1 MEATGPDKIG
11 EGTPVKPDIVAE
23 EGLPESND
31 LPDEAG
37 ANGEVSK
44 NAAKKAAKREK
55 QASDKAS
62 KPKDKPIGV
71 AEAKKPT
78 SKPAKKKIEGAALI
92 GIDVAKE
99 DDFSGWYQQVLT
111 KGDMLDYYDV
121 SGCYILK
128 VRDIAWL
135 HGSLSNLGSLL
146 LTSSGNKFRNGSTS
160 RSRRWA

>member
-1 MEATGPDKIG
+1 MEATGADKIG
-11 EGTPVKPDIVAE
+11 EGTQVKLETAAE
-23 EGLPESND
+23 TSLVESSN

-55 QASDKAS
+55 QATEKAS
-62 KPKDKPIGV
+62 KSKDKPIGV

-78 SKPAKKKIEGAALI
+78 SKPAKKKIEGVALI

-128 VRDIAWL
+128 VRD
-135 HGSLSNLGSLL
+135 SPFDPQSDC
-146 LTSSGNKFRNGSTS
+146 
-160 RSRRWA
+160 